1 MLELS
6 EPPYG
11 GTHTLITDL
20 EPTGGYGMDNPHL
33 SLAVD
38 AWTPRAADGTPLLR
52 EAWRYLLGSGHRDAD
67 GDHR

>member
-11 GTHTLITDL
+11 GTHTPITDL

-38 AWTPRAADGTPLLR
+38 VWTPRGPDGTPLLR
-52 EAWRYLLGSGHRDAD
+52 EAWRYLLASGHRDAD